1 MSMVELK
8 ESMKQA
14 ERKYAISPLIES
26 RIHQAG
32 LAERY
37 KKEGYAGATGTVE
50 YTPEF
55 PNDANAWGKMK
66 KAFEE
71 FIQDGMEIIVY
82 DEYGYPSGTARGVVP
97 ESNPEFIAKGL
108 YCYVHWKH
116 IGAGG
121 FYKGNIPDGKFY
133 KALLVGA
140 RSGKIYDVSDCVD
153 ENGNLK
159 MNTPAGDENYDL
171 VLLTVRRLFEGT
183 HATHNE
189 CEIRNYVS
197 MSDVKATE
205 KFIEV
210 THENYYKYLGE
221 HFGKGVKA
229 FFTDE
234 PSLMAYTLV
243 NQLMPIL
250 PWMSYYPEEFQEKYG
265 YPFEYAVC
273 AVLLKKGEENV
284 KRRCD
289 FWEYISQTVANGY
302 FGTIKKWCKEHGVAS
317 TGHLLSEETLQDH
330 IVNYGSFYETLK
342 AFDWP
347 GIDMLGTITEQLMSK
362 CVPFARI
369 VSSVADLYGCG
380 ESLSEFSDIKTYYGG
395 VYVSIDE
402 YYKSV
407 NWHTAMGINNFVS
420 LYAFRDGEGNSFPSQ
435 DVRALN
441 EYTARLNKLMR
452 NGARIS
458 EVALL
463 YPDASM
469 WANYN
474 ANANWHGIDSA
485 PEITLVND
493 VFCKT
498 SWELFHRQIGFDVV
512 DNQAL
517 LNGQAEEGSLLF
529 GTRAFKAVVVPCCD
543 VLADSVAEKLLE
555 LITQGVK
562 VIFVEKI
569 PSISR
574 ETGKQAAFEQAFENA
589 VKDGKATFLKTE
601 DLASVDGFAD
611 GVLKVESNGCK
622 RFEEILSHVRVL
634 EDGKRIVLLVN
645 MGKEDFEAEISLQCA
660 ASAVYEFQANTGEF
674 VTVDYKN
681 EETCAKTCVKI
692 LGGKA
697 TVLVFDKE

>member
-1 MSMVELK
+1 MINLK
-8 ESMKQA
+8 REMKNA
-14 ERKYAISPLIES
+14 DLKYAISPLIES

-32 LAERY
+32 LAKKY
-37 KKEGYAGATGTVE
+37 KQEGYAGATATVE

-55 PNDANAWGKMK
+55 PNDEKAWERMK
-66 KAFEE
+66 NSFEE
-71 FIQDGMEIIVY
+71 FIQEGMEVIVY

-140 RSGKIYDVSDCVD
+140 NSGKIYDVSDCVD

-159 MNTPAGDENYDL
+159 MYTPEGDENYDL

-205 KFIEV
+205 KFLEV

-221 HFGKGVKA
+221 HFGKGVRA

-234 PSLMAYTLV
+234 PSLMSYTLV
-243 NQLMPIL
+243 SQLMPIL
-250 PWMSYYPEEFQEKYG
+250 PWMPYYPEEFQEKYG

-273 AVLLKKGEENV
+273 AVLLRKGEENV

-289 FWEYISQTVANGY
+289 FWEYISETVANGY
-302 FGTIKKWCKEHGVAS
+302 FGTIKKWCHAHGVAS

-347 GIDMLGTITEQLMSK
+347 GIDMLGTITEQLMVK

-369 VSSVADLYGCG
+369 ISSVADLYGCG

-395 VYVSIDE
+395 VYVPIDE

-420 LYAFRDGEGNSFPSQ
+420 LYAFRDGEGNSFPAS

-452 NGARIS
+452 MGVRTS
-458 EVALL
+458 EIALL

-474 ANANWHGIDSA
+474 ANANWHGIDRA
-485 PEITLVND
+485 PEITLIND

-498 SWELFHRQIGFDVV
+498 SWELLHRQIGFDVV

-517 LNGQAEEGSLLF
+517 LNGRAEEGSFLF
-529 GTRAFKAVVVPCCD
+529 GPRAFKGLIVPCCD
-543 VLADSVAEKLLE
+543 VLSEKVAEKLLE
-555 LITQGVK
+555 LIAKGIK
-562 VIFVEKI
+562 VTFVEKI

-574 ETGKQAAFEQAFENA
+574 ETGKETAFKQIFENA
-589 VKDGKATFLKTE
+589 VKDGKAAFLKAEELTSVE
-601 DLASVDGFAD
+601 SLAEAA
-611 GVLKVESNGCK
+611 LKVESNGEN

-634 EDGKRIVLLVN
+634 EDGKRLVLLVN
-645 MGKEDFEAEISLQCA
+645 MGKEDFKAKVSLQGT
-660 ASAVYEFQANTGEF
+660 ASAVYEFQAKTGEF
-674 VTVDYKN
+674 VAIEYKN
-681 EETCAKTCVKI
+681 KRACTQTSVNVS
-692 LGGKA
+692 GGKA
-697 TVLVFDKE
+697 VVLVFDKE

>member
-1 MSMVELK
+1 MFDLK
-8 ESMKQA
+8 KEMKNA
-14 ERKYAISPLIES
+14 DLKYAISPLIES
-26 RIHQAG
+26 RIQQAG
-32 LAERY
+32 LAKKY
-37 KKEGYAGATGTVE
+37 KQEGYAGATGTVE

-55 PNDANAWGKMK
+55 PNDKKAWEKMK
-66 KAFEE
+66 NSFEE
-71 FIQDGMEIIVY
+71 FIQEGMDIIVY

-97 ESNPEFIAKGL
+97 ESNPDFIAKGL

-116 IGAGG
+116 INAGV
-121 FYKGNIPDGKFY
+121 FYKANLPEGKFY

-140 RSGKIYDVSDCVD
+140 KSGKIYDVSDCVD
-153 ENGNLK
+153 QNGNLK
-159 MNTPAGDENYDL
+159 MNTPAGDEKYDL
-171 VLLTVRRLFEGT
+171 VLLIVRRLFEGT

-189 CEIRNYVS
+189 CEIRNYIS

-205 KFIEV
+205 KFLEV

-221 HFGKGVKA
+221 HFGKGVRA

-234 PSLMAYTLV
+234 PSLMSYTLV
-243 NQLMPIL
+243 KQLMPIL
-250 PWMSYYPEEFQEKYG
+250 PWMPYYPKQFQEKYG

-289 FWEYISQTVANGY
+289 FWEYISETVANGY
-302 FGTIKKWCKEHGVAS
+302 FGTIKKWCRAHGVAS

-347 GIDMLGTITEQLMSK
+347 GIDMLGTITEQLMVK

-420 LYAFRDGEGNSFPSQ
+420 LYAFRDGEGNSFPAS

-452 NGARIS
+452 KGTRIS
-458 EVALL
+458 EIALL

-474 ANANWHGIDSA
+474 ANTNWHGIDSA

-517 LNGQAEEGSLLF
+517 LKGRAEDGCFLF
-529 GTRAFKAVVVPCCD
+529 GPRTFKGVVVPCCD
-543 VLADSVAEKLLE
+543 VLSEKIAGKLLE
-555 LITQGVK
+555 LIAKGVK
-562 VIFVEKI
+562 VTFVEKI

-574 ETGKQAAFEQAFENA
+574 ETGKQMAFEQDFENA
-589 VKDGKATFLKTE
+589 VKDGKATFLKAE
-601 DLASVDGFAD
+601 ELASVESLAD
-611 GVLKVESNGCK
+611 ATLKVEVNGEN

-645 MGKEDFEAEISLQCA
+645 MSKENFEAEVSLQA
-660 ASAVYEFQANTGEF
+660 TASAVYEFQANTGDF
-674 VTVDYKN
+674 TAVDYKN
-681 EETCAKTCVKI
+681 EEACTKMSINV

-697 TVLVFDKE
+697 VVLLFDKE